1 MEKFSKEKERRADQ
15 RRKQTV
21 QIRLNDHQVRSK
33 NICSGGAYFEV
44 INEDIKPF
52 SLGKTFALEI
62 TISSTESGF
71 PNKTV
76 RLSGFGIIIRTDRYS
91 DEKEVNEYE
100 KTFGVAVKFKKKL
113 KVESVTF

>member
-1 MEKFSKEKERRADQ
+1 MQNFSKEQERRADQ
-15 RRKQTV
+15 RRKQIV

-44 INEDIKPF
+44 IEDDIKTF

-62 TISSTESGF
+62 TISSNESGF

-76 RLSGFGIIIRTDRYS
+76 RLSGLGIIVRTDKH
-91 DEKEVNEYE
+91 DNNEVNEYE
-100 KTFGVAVKFKKKL
+100 KKYGVALKFKKKL